1 MSTRGLLGDPRHL
14 QIAAL
19 GGLLAYGVCFLA
31 FDISLASIVV
41 VLATALLVQLVF
53 GWAAGVPA
61 FEPRSALIS
70 GLSLCLLLRTSF
82 LPVAALAAVLA
93 IGSKFVLRL
102 RGKHIFNPTN
112 FGIVVT
118 VFVTGAAWVSPAQW
132 GTSAFLGFL
141 VACAGALV
149 VQRALRSDVTGAFLA
164 THAAI
169 LFGRALWLGDP
180 LAIPMHQLQSGSLLL
195 FAFFMISD
203 PKTTPDA
210 RAGRVLF
217 GVLVALLA
225 AYFQFARYRPVAIL
239 PALFLLSPLVPLID
253 RVFPGRRYDWPQG
266 PVVRPAASPRASRA
280 EALVTK
286 GVAHA
291 PLRAAGRLDRVGVRV
306 GPTGPRVLRVLRRQG

>member
-1 MSTRGLLGDPRHL
+1 MSVTPGLLKDPRHL

-41 VLATALLVQLVF
+41 VLATALLAQLFF

-70 GLSLCLLLRTSF
+70 GLSLCLLLRASF

-102 RGKHIFNPTN
+102 RGKHVFNPTN

-118 VFVTGAAWVSPAQW
+118 VCVTGAAWVSPGQW

-149 VQRALRSDVTGAFLA
+149 VQRALRSDVTGAFLVA
-164 THAAI
+164 HAAI

-180 LAIPMHQLQSGSLLL
+180 LAIPMHQLQNGSLLL

-225 AYFQFARYRPVAIL
+225 AYFQFARYRPVALL

-253 RVFPGRRYDWPQG
+253 RVFRGRRYDWPQ
-266 PVVRPAASPRASRA
+266 PPAVLLPPLDNRA
-280 EALVTK
+280 EVLASK

-291 PLRAAGRLDRVGVRV
+291 PLRAARRVDRVGI
-306 GPTGPRVLRVLRRQG
+306 GPTGPGVLRVLRRQGR